1 MDPVFRVSCRHPPL
15 EALLQVLLV
24 LHPSDSSTIPFVPVL
39 VSEQFAVA
47 LILQVLLRLKQ
58 ELEVE
63 AVVLVV
69 VP

>member
-1 MDPVFRVSCRHPPL
+1 MDPIFRASCRHPPM
-15 EALLQVLLV
+15 EALLQALLA
-24 LHPSDSSTIPFVPVL
+24 LRPSDSSTIPFVPVL